1 MSARIGEGQLIII
14 RQQQSINSSMSRKDR
29 SRAHLLFRASKQ
41 PQGRCGPGQPLLLDS
56 LSQGGVCTKQASCRR
71 LVGCWREKT
80 ERVCRLRLSHCLQL
94 PSKPQP
100 VHFTPWDNVARDGFN
115 RTTTQQEVGRMLY
128 ENMRVD
134 TLTNSGLIS
143 ADRRAK
149 PTLMLTI
156 PCSGTKSSARSVTR
170 R

>member
-1 MSARIGEGQLIII
+1 MRPGPTVIVGFTISGGCVY
-14 RQQQSINSSMSRKDR
+14 K
-29 SRAHLLFRASKQ
+29 ASKLSSSCRVLEREDRESVSS
-41 PQGRCGPGQPLLLDS
+41 PSVS
-56 LSQGGVCTKQASCRR
+56 LSPAA
-71 LVGCWREKT
+71 
-80 ERVCRLRLSHCLQL
+80 
-94 PSKPQP
+94 PKPQP